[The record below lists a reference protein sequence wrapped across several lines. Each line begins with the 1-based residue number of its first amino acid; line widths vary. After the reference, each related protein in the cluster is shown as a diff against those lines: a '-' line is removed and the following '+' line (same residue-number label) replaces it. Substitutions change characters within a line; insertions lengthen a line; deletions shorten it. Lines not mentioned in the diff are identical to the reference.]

1 MTTLRCI
8 SLWQP
13 WASLLV
19 GGKKRC
25 ETRSFA
31 VPPGWLL
38 IHAAQKWDRRLM
50 TMARYTPAFKSALSE
65 LGLTAWHRGP
75 SRSLAKLVGMP
86 LGAIVGAVRVVE
98 CFPTAAVRL
107 TTEGNATVEF
117 ESGGRV
123 LCVTPTEQA
132 FGDYSPSRSAWL
144 CADAVALV
152 RPIPCVGRQFLWNVP
167 AADLPAD
174 LLDVIEQPRGEPCP
188 TS

>member
-86 LGAIVGAVRVVE
+86 LGAIVGAVRVGE
-98 CFPTAAVRL
+98 CFPAERVCAD
-107 TTEGNATVEF
+107 TEFGF
-117 ESGGRV
+117 EDRKGERW
-123 LCVTPTEQA
+123 LRVTPGEMA
-132 FGDYSPSRSAWL
+132 FGDYTGGRFAWL
-144 CADAVALV
+144 CDAAVTFGQPV
-152 RPIPCVGRQFLWNVP
+152 PCKGRQCVWQVP
-167 AADLPAD
+167 ADVLPAD
-174 LLDVIEQPRGEPCP
+174 FRGYYEVNQ
-188 TS
+188 